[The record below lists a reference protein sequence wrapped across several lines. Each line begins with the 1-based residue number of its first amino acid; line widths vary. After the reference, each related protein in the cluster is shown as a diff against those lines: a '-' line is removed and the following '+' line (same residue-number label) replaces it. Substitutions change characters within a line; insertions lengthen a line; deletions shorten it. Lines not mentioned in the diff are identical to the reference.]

1 MQELCSKLL
10 ASKALSLSEGKWRM
24 GKTQVFLRDA
34 ATVHAVEFTRL
45 GLESL
50 CASKIAAKQK
60 MRNTYRWWALPNSHS
75 ATAFLTL
82 NAGISAC
89 VTQQR

>member
-1 MQELCSKLL
+1 VSAATISNHEAQDLCTKLL
-10 ASKALSLSEGKWRM
+10 SSKALSLPEAKWKM

-60 MRNTYRWWALPNSHS
+60 MRITYRW
-75 ATAFLTL
+75 
-82 NAGISAC
+82 
-89 VTQQR
+89 